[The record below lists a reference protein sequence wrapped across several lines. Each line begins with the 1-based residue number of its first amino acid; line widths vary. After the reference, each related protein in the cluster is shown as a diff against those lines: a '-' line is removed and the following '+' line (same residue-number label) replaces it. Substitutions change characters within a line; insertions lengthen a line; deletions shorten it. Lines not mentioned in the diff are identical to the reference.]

1 MFPPPAATPARYAAA
16 VQAVALPV
24 LRSAPT
30 VRPARS
36 RGPAPSQSRTVV
48 RPRPDHVRA
57 EPRRPDPPGTLRARA
72 AVGSTYPAAAAQ
84 PPASERVWRLVWSLG
99 APPPPRAGGDR
110 RASVPGWRP
119 LLPPGAIALVP
130 PHRSDW
136 IEAAAASTAL
146 GEAAFCWPGNPP
158 EQAQPW
164 VRTPRSPDPSPV
176 LLEYLLWLGT
186 ARPQRWRELAAQ
198 SLWMVLSV
206 LLEGCPPTGLSAG
219 RGDGRS
225 GTPAPPTADPLPTGT
240 DGRGLEERVEP
251 GRPELAAALRYV
263 RDAWREGPRP
273 LTLVELADA
282 AAVSRGHFAR
292 MFQAHF
298 GVGAIT
304 ALEQVR
310 LAHAEQ
316 LLEAGELNV
325 SQVARACGFADPLH
339 FSRRFRA
346 THGLAPQVFRRT
358 PEAAVRRCDS
368 AAVRTLVRLT
378 GI

>member
-1 MFPPPAATPARYAAA
+1 M
-16 VQAVALPV
+16 
-24 LRSAPT
+24 
-30 VRPARS
+30 
-36 RGPAPSQSRTVV
+36 
-48 RPRPDHVRA
+48 RPRPDHGRA
-57 EPRRPDPPGTLRARA
+57 EPRKHDLPGALRARA
-72 AVGSTYPAAAAQ
+72 AVGAAHPAAAVQHA
-84 PPASERVWRLVWSLG
+84 ASERVWRLVWSLG

-110 RASVPGWRP
+110 RAAVPGWRP

-146 GEAAFCWPGNPP
+146 GEAEFCWPGHPP

-164 VRTPRSPDPSPV
+164 VRMPRSPDPSPV

-206 LLEGCPPTGLSAG
+206 LLEGCPPTGLQTGHVDAPG
-219 RGDGRS
+219 R
-225 GTPAPPTADPLPTGT
+225 PAPRSADPRFPDVG
-240 DGRGLEERVEP
+240 GHESEGRVEP

-310 LAHAEQ
+310 LAYAEQ

-368 AAVRTLVRLT
+368 PAVRTLVRLT

>member
-1 MFPPPAATPARYAAA
+1 MFTPPAATPARYAAA

-30 VRPARS
+30 VRPARG
-36 RGPAPSQSRTVV
+36 RGTVPPQVRTGVH
-48 RPRPDHVRA
+48 PRPGHGRA
-57 EPRRPDPPGTLRARA
+57 EPRVPGALRART
-72 AVGSTYPAAAAQ
+72 AVEFTHPAA
-84 PPASERVWRLVWSLG
+84 PVPHPASERVWRLVWSLG

-110 RASVPGWRP
+110 RATVPGWRP

-146 GEAAFCWPGNPP
+146 GEAEFCWPGDPP

-164 VRTPRSPDPSPV
+164 VRTPRSPDPSPM

-206 LLEGCPPTGLSAG
+206 LLEGCPPAG
-219 RGDGRS
+219 PPAVRGHGEP
-225 GTPAPPTADPLPTGT
+225 GVPPPRGT
-240 DGRGLEERVEP
+240 DQRPPGPGGHRPEEPAEP

-263 RDAWREGPRP
+263 RNAWREGPRP

-310 LAHAEQ
+310 LAHAER
-316 LLEAGELNV
+316 LLAAGELNV

-358 PEAAVRRCDS
+358 PEAAARRCDS
-368 AAVRTLVRLT
+368 PAVRTLVRLT

>member
-1 MFPPPAATPARYAAA
+1 MFTPPAATPARYAAA

-30 VRPARS
+30 VRPARG
-36 RGPAPSQSRTVV
+36 RGAVPPLARTSGH
-48 RPRPDHVRA
+48 PRPDHVRA
-57 EPRRPDPPGTLRARA
+57 DPRVPGAPRSWA
-72 AVGSTYPAAAAQ
+72 AVDFAHPAAAVQ
-84 PPASERVWRLVWSLG
+84 HPASERVWRLVWSLG
-99 APPPPRAGGDR
+99 APPPPRAGGG
-110 RASVPGWRP
+110 RAATGWRP

-146 GEAAFCWPGNPP
+146 GEAEFCWPGHPP

-206 LLEGCPPTGLSAG
+206 LLEGCPPAVLAGG
-219 RGDGRS
+219 RGDGLPGS
-225 GTPAPPTADPLPTGT
+225 SAPRTADPLPTGI
-240 DGRGLEERVEP
+240 GGHRPEEQTEP
-251 GRPELAAALRYV
+251 ARPELAAALRYV
-263 RDAWREGPRP
+263 RDTWQEGPRP

-298 GVGAIT
+298 GIGAIT

-310 LAHAEQ
+310 LAHAER
-316 LLEAGELNV
+316 LLTAGELNV

-346 THGLAPQVFRRT
+346 THGLAPKAFRRT

-368 AAVRTLVRLT
+368 PAVRALVRLT

>member
-1 MFPPPAATPARYAAA
+1 MFTPPAATPARYAAA

-30 VRPARS
+30 VRPALG
-36 RGPAPSQSRTVV
+36 RGAVPPQGRTAVHSL
-48 RPRPDHVRA
+48 PDHVRA
-57 EPRRPDPPGTLRARA
+57 DPRASGPPGALRSRTASEFA
-72 AVGSTYPAAAAQ
+72 HPAAAVQ
-84 PPASERVWRLVWSLG
+84 HSASERVWRLVWSLG
-99 APPPPRAGGDR
+99 APPPPRAGGS
-110 RASVPGWRP
+110 RAAAGWRP

-146 GEAAFCWPGNPP
+146 GEAEFCWPGDPP

-164 VRTPRSPDPSPV
+164 VRMPRSPDPSPV

-206 LLEGCPPTGLSAG
+206 LLEGCPPAALRVGSSDGQPGAPGPRTAG
-219 RGDGRS
+219 
-225 GTPAPPTADPLPTGT
+225 PLPIGT
-240 DGRGLEERVEP
+240 DGHRLEEQVGP
-251 GRPELAAALRYV
+251 ARPELAAALRYV
-263 RDAWREGPRP
+263 RDAWQEGPRP

-292 MFQAHF
+292 LFQAHF
-298 GVGAIT
+298 GIGAIT

-310 LAHAEQ
+310 LAHAER
-316 LLEAGELNV
+316 LLAAGELNV

-346 THGLAPQVFRRT
+346 THGLAPQVFRRS

-368 AAVRTLVRLT
+368 PAVRALVRLT